1 MDVDDVVE
9 FGEANVSNKV
19 EMYATG
25 RDPSKEVVLIAD
37 AN

>member
-1 MDVDDVVE
+1 MDVDDVLE

-19 EMYATG
+19 EVCATG